1 MQSSMFYFSALT
13 IFKPTTII
21 SGILGLLSFLI
32 VFLFICLR
40 NRKIYRST
48 LYIKSR
54 YLLHYS
60 RFKKTLL
67 NSVYVMCIQETK
79 TFVEFQA
86 IESSFPVS
94 YMRKCFTPTAL
105 LFCFIY
111 LFFLISCYEIEYNIT
126 CQVRLIKRHI
136 RFFSKSHFGI
146 WWCCK
151 LWQVFFYRFFK

>member
-21 SGILGLLSFLI
+21 SGILGLLSFLV
-32 VFLFICLR
+32 VFLVICLR

-79 TFVEFQA
+79 TFVEFRA
-86 IESSFPVS
+86 IKSSFRFHIYSDRP
-94 YMRKCFTPTAL
+94 FI
-105 LFCFIY
+105 LFY
-111 LFFLISCYEIEYNIT
+111 GFFFISCYEIEYNIT

-146 WWCCK
+146 
-151 LWQVFFYRFFK
+151 

>member
-79 TFVEFQA
+79 TFVKFQA
-86 IESSFPVS
+86 IKSSFPVS

-105 LFCFIY
+105 LFCFM
-111 LFFLISCYEIEYNIT
+111 FCFVFLISCYEIEYNIT

-146 WWCCK
+146 
-151 LWQVFFYRFFK
+151 

>member
-1 MQSSMFYFSALT
+1 MQSSMLYFSALT

-21 SGILGLLSFLI
+21 SGILGLLSFLV
-32 VFLFICLR
+32 VFLVICLR

-54 YLLHYS
+54 YLLPYS

-67 NSVYVMCIQETK
+67 NSVYVLYIQETK

-86 IESSFPVS
+86 IKSSFRFHIWENVLLRPTFYFVL
-94 YMRKCFTPTAL
+94 CFV
-105 LFCFIY
+105 
-111 LFFLISCYEIEYNIT
+111 FLISCYEIEYNIT

-136 RFFSKSHFGI
+136 RFFLQISF
-146 WWCCK
+146 WN
-151 LWQVFFYRFFK
+151 LMML